1 MYFQY
6 SEMEKHKK
14 TVEIFKNMSKYT
26 LLDIKVENCSE
37 RMAIVHKDKYDPK
50 TNTCRWQAKHIESAL
65 DNSAIAIY
73 AVDGTF
79 HYFGGLKSVPKMVKD
94 TLTIKTDD
102 GMIYTIMG
110 LKADN

>member
-1 MYFQY
+1 MHFQY
-6 SEMEKHKK
+6 FEREKHNK
-14 TVEIFKNMSKYT
+14 TVEILKNMSKYT
-26 LLDIKVENCSE
+26 CLSPKPLKPCT
-37 RMAIVHKDKYDPK
+37 KYDPK
-50 TNTCRWQAKHIESAL
+50 TNTCHWQAKHIESTL

-79 HYFGGLKSVPKMVKD
+79 HYFGGLKSVPKMVED

-102 GMIYTIMG
+102 GMIYTITG